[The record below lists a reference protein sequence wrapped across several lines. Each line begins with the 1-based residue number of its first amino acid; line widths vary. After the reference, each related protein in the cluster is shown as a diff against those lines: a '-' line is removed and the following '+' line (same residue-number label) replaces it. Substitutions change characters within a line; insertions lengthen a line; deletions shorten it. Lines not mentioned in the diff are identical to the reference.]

1 MDLEGEVKKLRLQE
15 GDIVVITSKEP
26 MRVEQVEQIQEIMT
40 NFLKHENLNN
50 KVLVLDSLKLQIL
63 RGAPKEYEII

>member
-26 MRVEQVEQIQEIMT
+26 MRGEQSEQIREIMT